1 MRVRL
6 TEGQLERIKSIT
18 EGNDNRYNNE
28 VKVSFYYPNVM
39 YKGNE
44 INDIVG
50 DTMRLSYDIEVD
62 ARSWGIKSISLYAI
76 SGPTD
81 YQMEIEYYE
90 SEFDSNTE
98 VVSIQL
104 DWSKLEIN
112 KQDGDG
118 MVTIGDD
125 LEITLANDSN
135 GNIIVARMS
144 LDVYAP

>member
-18 EGNDNRYNNE
+18 EGNDNRYNSE
-28 VKVSFYYPNVM
+28 VKVSFYYPNVT

-50 DTMRLSYDIEVD
+50 DTMRLSYDIEID
-62 ARSWGIKSISLYAI
+62 GRSWGIKSISLYAI

-81 YQMEIEYYE
+81 YRAEVEHYV
-90 SEFDSNTE
+90 SDFDSEIE
-98 VVSIQL
+98 VVSLQL

-118 MVTIGDD
+118 MVTIGDT

-135 GNIIVARMS
+135 GNIVVASMS
-144 LDVYAP
+144 LDVYTP